1 MDQSLDPGL
10 KPYIIRTSG
19 STGVAK
25 EVVHTRDSLH
35 AAADMA
41 VEAFGLNYTDRFL
54 QTLPHEH
61 VSGLMLHV
69 RAQVCGG
76 ELVPYLRRGKWDA
89 QDCLEVLR
97 REEIT
102 RCSLVPAQLFDWVV
116 TLKARAPRSLATVWI
131 GGDYLRAD
139 LKERALALGWPVV
152 ETYGMTET
160 AGMIAVR
167 NDGAGFSCLPGVE
180 VREVGGRLAIR
191 APQLFAGYLR
201 EGKVVSPFGRDG
213 FWVTEDECEFLG
225 NGNFGI
231 LGRATEKIG
240 GEKVSL
246 SRLRKAWEAV
256 SGTLEVRTE
265 LAFECDERLGV
276 IVRLRVAD
284 LVGIHPALEAALEG
298 VVEAYNQSVAPY
310 ERIRR
315 VERCPT
321 VGLAKL

>member
-1 MDQSLDPGL
+1 MDQSLNSIAN
-10 KPYIIRTSG
+10 PYVIRTSG

-41 VEAFGLNYTDRFL
+41 VEAFGLNSTDRFL

-76 ELVPYLRRGKWDA
+76 ELVPYSGQGRWNA

-116 TLKARAPRSLATVWI
+116 TLGARAPRSLATVWL
-131 GGDYLRAD
+131 GGDHLRGD
-139 LKERALALGWPVV
+139 LKQRALALGWPVV

-167 NDGAGFSCLPGVE
+167 NEGVGFSCLPGVE

-191 APQLFAGYLR
+191 APQLFTGYLR
-201 EGKVVSPFGRDG
+201 DGKVVNAVGRDG
-213 FWVTEDECEFLG
+213 FWATEDECAFLP
-225 NGNFGI
+225 NSDFQI
-231 LGRATEKIG
+231 LGRAAQKIG
-240 GEKVSL
+240 GEKVL
-246 SRLRKAWEAV
+246 LNRLREKWEAL
-256 SGTLEVRTE
+256 SGALTVRTE
-265 LAFECDERLGV
+265 LVLVSDERLGAV
-276 IVRLRVAD
+276 VVLRT
-284 LVGIHPALEAALEG
+284 ESAAA
-298 VVEAYNQSVAPY
+298 VQMTVDAFNQSVAPF
-310 ERIRR
+310 EKIRR
-315 VERCPT
+315 VEKVDV
-321 VGLAKL
+321 VGLEKVTRAPWP